1 MHYCL
6 SISRRRDT
14 KISRGSHYCNWKS
27 KKKKK
32 KKVGSFENTWK
43 NLLFHSHQRAAD
55 IKQWNF
61 LEDCQVSGQ
70 FILV

>member
-1 MHYCL
+1 MA
-6 SISRRRDT
+6 
-14 KISRGSHYCNWKS
+14 
-27 KKKKK
+27 KKKKEE

-43 NLLFHSHQRAAD
+43 NLLSDSHQRAAH